1 MSFDKLIY
9 AQVQE
14 ALQPVL
20 SQLNQYIDKFSKAES
35 YQDIQ
40 VPTSEVAR
48 MLNRTPVMIHN
59 YVENGLLKPVNL
71 EEKHKKFTIAEVER
85 FKRERMLRTNGGLS
99 HENNR

>member
-20 SQLNQYIDKFSKAES
+20 SQLHQYIDKFSKAES

-40 VPTSEVAR
+40 IPTSEVAR
-48 MLNRTPVMIHN
+48 ILDRTPVMIHN
-59 YVENGLLKPVNL
+59 YVESGMLKPINP

-85 FKRERMLRTNGGLS
+85 FKRERTLRGKGGLS
-99 HENNR
+99 DENN